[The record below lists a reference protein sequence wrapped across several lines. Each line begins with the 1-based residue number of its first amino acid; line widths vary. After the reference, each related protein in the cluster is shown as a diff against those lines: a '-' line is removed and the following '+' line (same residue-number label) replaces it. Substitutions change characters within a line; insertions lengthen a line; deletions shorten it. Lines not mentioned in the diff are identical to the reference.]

1 MLQRSLQQM
10 EEEES
15 KINNIQQQ
23 LKQQV
28 INTIQ
33 QQLEQQVFIYCCIDI
48 TL

>member
-33 QQLEQQVFIYCCIDI
+33 QQLKQQVFIYCCIDI